1 MSDIQWKIIRH
12 TKRQENITHNEEKNQ
27 SIETDLKLMQ
37 MLELADKSG
46 KTTFKKNGKIYYNC
60 ISELQNIM

>member
-1 MSDIQWKIIRH
+1 MSDIQLKIIRH

-27 SIETDLKLMQ
+27 SIETDLKLIQ

-46 KTTFKKNGKIYYNC
+46 KTIYF
-60 ISELQNIM
+60 LKW